1 MSPATSEGIQYTTGK
16 EQRAITIAPERMKRP
31 GKSGNDI
38 QLWICLEVKV
48 KSDAV
53 KNNTV

>member
-1 MSPATSEGIQYTTGK
+1 MSPDRSEGVQYTTGK
-16 EQRAITIAPERMKRP
+16 KQRAITIAPERMKTP

-48 KSDAV
+48 KSDVV

>member
-1 MSPATSEGIQYTTGK
+1 MSPATSEGVQYTTGK
-16 EQRAITIAPERMKRP
+16 EQRAITVAPERMKRP

>member
-1 MSPATSEGIQYTTGK
+1 MSPATSEGVQYTTEK

-38 QLWICLEVKV
+38 LLWICLEVKV